1 MLTAADF
8 DQLGFWEDTTPEE
21 NITVYGM
28 DFGTDYIML
37 TDDLGKTPLDAKKFI
52 VVAAYDEADCFLW
65 GVELKNFAALKE
77 LCAQYAPGSAELF
90 QALKEY
96 KLPKKNKTVQYGRLV
111 LPKKNCCPA
120 SVTLGSSF

>member
-1 MLTAADF
+1 MLTASDF
-8 DQLGFWEDTTPEE
+8 DQLGFWEDSTPEE

-52 VVAAYDEADCFLW
+52 VVAAYDDADCFLW

-96 KLPKKNKTVQYGRLV
+96 KLPKKK
-111 LPKKNCCPA
+111 
-120 SVTLGSSF
+120 

>member
-8 DQLGFWEDTTPEE
+8 DQLGFWEDATPEE

-65 GVELKNFAALKE
+65 GIELKNFAALKE

-90 QALKEY
+90 QALKDY
-96 KLPKKNKTVQYGRLV
+96 KLPKKK
-111 LPKKNCCPA
+111 
-120 SVTLGSSF
+120 